1 MRRVRF
7 SGRPTELPSAE
18 ADPTGAAEKPP
29 VAQIEKGCDM
39 WLMRILAET
48 SWPDFTSFGAAGL
61 MGAMWLWERKTSRQ
75 REEQL
80 DEAHVRILG
89 DRVQL
94 EQLISVVR
102 QNSEAMTR
110 LSAVQD
116 ELVRKMDRE
125 QQKEAKG
132 DS

>member
-1 MRRVRF
+1 V
-7 SGRPTELPSAE
+7 
-18 ADPTGAAEKPP
+18 
-29 VAQIEKGCDM
+29 

-80 DEAHVRILG
+80 DEAHARILG

-94 EQLISVVR
+94 EQLIDVVKK
-102 QNSEAMTR
+102 NTEAMTR
-110 LSAVQD
+110 LSASQD
-116 ELVRKMDRE
+116 QLVRRLDRV
-125 QQKEAKG
+125 QQANPKG
-132 DS
+132 ES

>member
-1 MRRVRF
+1 M
-7 SGRPTELPSAE
+7 
-18 ADPTGAAEKPP
+18 
-29 VAQIEKGCDM
+29 
-39 WLMRILAET
+39 LAET

-102 QNSEAMTR
+102 QNVEAMTR
-110 LSAVQD
+110 LGAIQD
-116 ELVRKMDRE
+116 QLVRKLDRE
-125 QQKEAKG
+125 NQSTQKGAA
-132 DS
+132 